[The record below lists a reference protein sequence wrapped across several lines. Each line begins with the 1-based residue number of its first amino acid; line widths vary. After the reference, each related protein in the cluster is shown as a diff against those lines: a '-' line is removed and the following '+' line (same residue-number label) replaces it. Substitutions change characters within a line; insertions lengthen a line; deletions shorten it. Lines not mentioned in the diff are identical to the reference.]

1 MLLPSQRYLYVRGK
15 VPGSS
20 GTAESV
26 LPIMSKI
33 GGKRRKSVFGAAFVR
48 NHSNRVPSRVP
59 NLILTFRIEW
69 RCPFVSPI
77 LRCRDIG
84 SESEF
89 GVSKIADSTRS
100 EIEFGKDAEQKL
112 FTMVSS
118 TNPAQIPACTLI
130 LKIRSLFTMVLLW
143 YNNMKFSK

>member
-1 MLLPSQRYLYVRGK
+1 MSWGK

-26 LPIMSKI
+26 LPIMYKI
-33 GGKRRKSVFGAAFVR
+33 GEKRRKSVFGAAFIR
-48 NHSNRVPSRVP
+48 NRSNRVPSRGP
-59 NLILTFRIEW
+59 NLILIFRIEW
-69 RCPFVSPI
+69 RSPFVAAI

-100 EIEFGKDAEQKL
+100 EVEFGKVA
-112 FTMVSS
+112 
-118 TNPAQIPACTLI
+118 
-130 LKIRSLFTMVLLW
+130 
-143 YNNMKFSK
+143 